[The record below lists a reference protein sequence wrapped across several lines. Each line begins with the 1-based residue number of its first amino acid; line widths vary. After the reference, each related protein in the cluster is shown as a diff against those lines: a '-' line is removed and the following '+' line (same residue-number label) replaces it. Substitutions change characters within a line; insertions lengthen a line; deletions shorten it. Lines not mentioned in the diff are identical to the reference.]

1 MGIIILWKILVCKTG
16 DCFWCLLLGLFA
28 HFCNALTVSQLSY
41 FVCETN
47 SSDLWKN
54 CDQTNRKCSQVDPC
68 PYLAADIRI
77 SSLSLSLSSFYQTL
91 IFFGFR
97 SFLSPQIPSWLF
109 SVIGE
114 IPQRCVG
121 YFINFAS
128 VWYLSCTHVHRF
140 KWPRPRPKDPFVLL
154 GMSWLAGA
162 SCQLPCTKLVTT
174 TAARSITSVQ
184 FHIFIKAPLTQKAE
198 LSGGGT
204 FSLPVLTS
212 SVAAPPSVG

>member
-1 MGIIILWKILVCKTG
+1 MFRPGWKFTTTANGHNNNNFGKYWYVKLAIAFGVY
-16 DCFWCLLLGLFA
+16 CLAYLLTFVTPWLF
-28 HFCNALTVSQLSY
+28 HNFLTSSVKLTALTFERTVIR
-41 FVCETN
+41 
-47 SSDLWKN
+47 
-54 CDQTNRKCSQVDPC
+54 QTGNVHRSTHVHIWQQT
-68 PYLAADIRI
+68 LT
-77 SSLSLSLSSFYQTL
+77 SHLSLSSFHYTL
-91 IFFGFR
+91 LCCTDLFGFR

-128 VWYLSCTHVHRF
+128 VWRLNCTHVHRF

-162 SCQLPCTKLVTT
+162 SCPLRCTKL
-174 TAARSITSVQ
+174 
-184 FHIFIKAPLTQKAE
+184 APLAQKAE